1 MGLNMGN
8 RLYDLMDWP
17 SIEGVVYS
25 ECDEPMELLGGR
37 ICKDGF
43 LIQTFAPDAVEMNV
57 RVDGRKKLYPMEKM
71 DEAGFFAVLLP
82 GRKKVSYT
90 FVKEDIY
97 GKKTEYKD
105 IYSYGRQE
113 CMHALLK
120 ISQNGRSEYN
130 INKFMT
136 GSAQDAYKYMGSHE
150 AVVDGISGMIFGIW
164 APDARRVSVI
174 GAFNKWDG
182 RVFQMEKDYDTGI
195 FFLFIP
201 DMKPKTPYCYEI
213 KLKDG
218 QVVKKAD
225 PYAQSASNDV
235 IYASLAGVNPEEKN
249 FKWTDAG
256 WKQEDTKHKPLS
268 ICEIDILDLKD
279 DTIEDRIEALG
290 FNCVEIMNVCAVRN
304 GSSAETINFYAVN
317 CEVGGLRLKAFI
329 DKMHKKNI
337 SVIIDW
343 NGAFMSQGEYSLV
356 YFDGTHLYDTG
367 KVNLDNHPELNVASF
382 DYSKP
387 QVRSFLMSNIR
398 YWIEEYHVD
407 GLKFS
412 ETASMLYLDYGRKPG
427 EWIPNIYGGK
437 ENINAVEFIQNVRKM
452 VDSLQKN
459 TILAAEES
467 SGWQF
472 VTGDIADGGLGFDY
486 KWNDGWKKELVPFI
500 EMDPLFRK
508 GIYGRLTY
516 SMLYQYSDDFIIGF
530 SRNGYG
536 WKKGILK
543 DIVPVNGEDVLNH
556 VKTAL
561 GYMYFHPGKK
571 LINIKECSGVEKFV
585 AQMNNLYRNTKALYE
600 CDDNPSGF
608 EWADDISAEET
619 VIAVLRRDESGQS
632 VIGAVNFT
640 PVERKEFCIG
650 VDEAGKYTD
659 VLNDSVVYESSEHN
673 WNSKDESVFVDLKP
687 LGISLYTYEP
697 YTEIEKERIK
707 IEKETKE
714 ALMLA
719 KKEADEA
726 KAVKDAAIERAKQ
739 AKEAEII
746 ALAAAKEA
754 EKAEKEAA
762 KAVCRRIPG
771 GASCWGRSG
780 SGAGSI
786 EGREEKRGRG
796 KEGWRVRF

>member
-25 ECDEPMELLGGR
+25 ECDEPVELLGGR

-82 GRKKVSYT
+82 GRKKFSYT

-113 CMHALLK
+113 CMQALLK

-571 LINIKECSGVEKFV
+571 LVNIKECSGVEKFV

-762 KAVCRRIPG
+762 KKAEEARI
-771 GASCWGRSG
+771 ACIKIDEN
-780 SGAGSI
+780 AKKKLA
-786 EGREEKRGRG
+786 ELKKMEEKQG
-796 KEGWRVRF
+796 E

>member
-571 LINIKECSGVEKFV
+571 LVNIKECSGVEKFV

-762 KAVCRRIPG
+762 KKAEEARI
-771 GASCWGRSG
+771 ACIKIDEN
-780 SGAGSI
+780 AKKKFA
-786 EGREEKRGRG
+786 ELKKMEEKQG
-796 KEGWRVRF
+796 E

>member
-43 LIQTFAPDAVEMNV
+43 LIQTFAPDAVEIDV

-90 FVKEDIY
+90 FVKEDVY

-105 IYSYGRQE
+105 IYSYGRHE
-113 CMHALLK
+113 CMQALLK
-120 ISQNGRSEYN
+120 ISQNGKSEYN

-136 GSAQDAYKYMGSHE
+136 GNAQDAYKYMGSHE

-543 DIVPVNGEDVLNH
+543 DIVPDNGEDVLNH

-673 WNSKDESVFVDLKP
+673 WNSKDESVFVDLEP

-762 KAVCRRIPG
+762 KKAEEARI
-771 GASCWGRSG
+771 ACIKIDENAKKKLAELKKW
-780 SGAGSI
+780 
-786 EGREEKRGRG
+786 K
-796 KEGWRVRF
+796 KNRVNK

>member
-82 GRKKVSYT
+82 GRKKISYT

-113 CMHALLK
+113 CMQALLK
-120 ISQNGRSEYN
+120 ISKNGRSEYN

-726 KAVKDAAIERAKQ
+726 KAVKDAARERAKQ

-762 KAVCRRIPG
+762 KKAEEARI
-771 GASCWGRSG
+771 ACIKIDEN
-780 SGAGSI
+780 AKKKLA
-786 EGREEKRGRG
+786 ELKKMEEKQG
-796 KEGWRVRF
+796 E

>member
-1 MGLNMGN
+1 MGN

-43 LIQTFAPDAVEMNV
+43 LIQTFAPDAVEIDV

-90 FVKEDIY
+90 FVKEDVY

-105 IYSYGRQE
+105 IYSYGRHE
-113 CMHALLK
+113 CMQALLK
-120 ISQNGRSEYN
+120 ISQNGKSEYN

-136 GSAQDAYKYMGSHE
+136 GNAQDAYKYMGSHE

-543 DIVPVNGEDVLNH
+543 DIVPDNGEDVLNH

-762 KAVCRRIPG
+762 KKAEEARI
-771 GASCWGRSG
+771 ACIKIDENAKKKLAELKKW
-780 SGAGSI
+780 
-786 EGREEKRGRG
+786 K
-796 KEGWRVRF
+796 KNRVNK

>member
-82 GRKKVSYT
+82 GRKKISYT

-113 CMHALLK
+113 CMQALLK

-329 DKMHKKNI
+329 DKIHKKNI

-726 KAVKDAAIERAKQ
+726 KAVKDAARERAKQ

-762 KAVCRRIPG
+762 KKAEEARI
-771 GASCWGRSG
+771 ACIKIDEN
-780 SGAGSI
+780 AKKKLA
-786 EGREEKRGRG
+786 ELKKMEEKQG
-796 KEGWRVRF
+796 E

>member
-82 GRKKVSYT
+82 GRKKISYT

-105 IYSYGRQE
+105 IYSYGRHE
-113 CMHALLK
+113 CMQALLK

-317 CEVGGLRLKAFI
+317 CEVGGLRLKSFI

-762 KAVCRRIPG
+762 KKAEEARI
-771 GASCWGRSG
+771 ACIKIDEN
-780 SGAGSI
+780 AKKKLA
-786 EGREEKRGRG
+786 ELKKMEEKQG
-796 KEGWRVRF
+796 E

>member
-113 CMHALLK
+113 CMQALLK

-225 PYAQSASNDV
+225 PYAQSASNGV

-571 LINIKECSGVEKFV
+571 LVNIKECSGVEKFV

-619 VIAVLRRDESGQS
+619 VIAVLRRDESEQS

-762 KAVCRRIPG
+762 KKAEEARI
-771 GASCWGRSG
+771 ACIKIDEN
-780 SGAGSI
+780 AKKKLA
-786 EGREEKRGRG
+786 ELKKMEEKQG
-796 KEGWRVRF
+796 E

>member
-113 CMHALLK
+113 CMQALLK

-136 GSAQDAYKYMGSHE
+136 GSTQDAYKYMGSHE

-182 RVFQMEKDYDTGI
+182 RVFQMEKDCDTGI

-608 EWADDISAEET
+608 EWVDDISAEET

-762 KAVCRRIPG
+762 KKAEEARI
-771 GASCWGRSG
+771 ACIKIDEN
-780 SGAGSI
+780 AKKKLA
-786 EGREEKRGRG
+786 ELKKMEEKQG
-796 KEGWRVRF
+796 E

>member
-43 LIQTFAPDAVEMNV
+43 IIQTFAPDAVEMNV

-82 GRKKVSYT
+82 GRKKISYT

-113 CMHALLK
+113 CMQALLK

-182 RVFQMEKDYDTGI
+182 RVIQMEKDYDTGI

-201 DMKPKTPYCYEI
+201 DMKSKTPYCYEI

-762 KAVCRRIPG
+762 KKAEEARI
-771 GASCWGRSG
+771 ACIKIDED
-780 SGAGSI
+780 AKKKLA
-786 EGREEKRGRG
+786 ELKKMEEKQG
-796 KEGWRVRF
+796 E

>member
-90 FVKEDIY
+90 FVKEDVY

-105 IYSYGRQE
+105 IYSYGRHE
-113 CMHALLK
+113 CMQALLK
-120 ISQNGRSEYN
+120 ISQNGKSEYN

-136 GSAQDAYKYMGSHE
+136 GNAQDAYKYMGSHE

-290 FNCVEIMNVCAVRN
+290 FNCVEIMNVSAVRN

-543 DIVPVNGEDVLNH
+543 DIVPDNGEDVLNH

-762 KAVCRRIPG
+762 KKAEEARI
-771 GASCWGRSG
+771 ACIKIDEN
-780 SGAGSI
+780 AKKKLA
-786 EGREEKRGRG
+786 ELKKMEEKQG
-796 KEGWRVRF
+796 E

>member
-82 GRKKVSYT
+82 GIKKVSYT
-90 FVKEDIY
+90 FVKEDVY

-105 IYSYGRQE
+105 IYSYGRHE
-113 CMHALLK
+113 CMQALLK
-120 ISQNGRSEYN
+120 ISQNGKSEYN

-536 WKKGILK
+536 WEKGILK
-543 DIVPVNGEDVLNH
+543 DIVPDNGEDVLNH

-762 KAVCRRIPG
+762 KKAEEARI
-771 GASCWGRSG
+771 ACIKIDEN
-780 SGAGSI
+780 AKKKLA
-786 EGREEKRGRG
+786 ELKKMEEKQG
-796 KEGWRVRF
+796 E

>member
-82 GRKKVSYT
+82 GRKKFSYT

-113 CMHALLK
+113 CMQALLK

-571 LINIKECSGVEKFV
+571 LVNIKECSGVEKFV
-585 AQMNNLYRNTKALYE
+585 AQMNDLYRNTKALYE

-762 KAVCRRIPG
+762 KKAEEARI
-771 GASCWGRSG
+771 ACIKIDEN
-780 SGAGSI
+780 AKKKLA
-786 EGREEKRGRG
+786 ELKKMEEKQG
-796 KEGWRVRF
+796 E

>member
-343 NGAFMSQGEYSLV
+343 NGAFMSQDEYSLV

-571 LINIKECSGVEKFV
+571 LVNIKECSGVEKFV

-762 KAVCRRIPG
+762 KKAEEARI
-771 GASCWGRSG
+771 ACIKIDEN
-780 SGAGSI
+780 AKKKLA
-786 EGREEKRGRG
+786 ELKKMEEKQG
-796 KEGWRVRF
+796 E

>member
-90 FVKEDIY
+90 FVKEDVY

-105 IYSYGRQE
+105 IYSYGRHE
-113 CMHALLK
+113 CMQALLK
-120 ISQNGRSEYN
+120 ISQNGKSEYN

-136 GSAQDAYKYMGSHE
+136 GNAQDAYKYMGSHE

-356 YFDGTHLYDTG
+356 YFDGTHLY
-367 KVNLDNHPELNVASF
+367 NHPELNVASF

-543 DIVPVNGEDVLNH
+543 DIVPDNGEDVLNH

-762 KAVCRRIPG
+762 KKAEEARI
-771 GASCWGRSG
+771 ACIKIDEN
-780 SGAGSI
+780 AKKKLA
-786 EGREEKRGRG
+786 ELKKMEEKQG
-796 KEGWRVRF
+796 E

>member
-90 FVKEDIY
+90 FVKEDVY

-105 IYSYGRQE
+105 IYSYGRHE
-113 CMHALLK
+113 CMQALLK
-120 ISQNGRSEYN
+120 ISQNGKSEYN

-136 GSAQDAYKYMGSHE
+136 GNAQDAYKYMGSHE

-437 ENINAVEFIQNVRKM
+437 ENINAVEFIQNVRKI

-543 DIVPVNGEDVLNH
+543 DIVPDNGEDVLNH

-762 KAVCRRIPG
+762 KKAEEARI
-771 GASCWGRSG
+771 ACIKIDEN
-780 SGAGSI
+780 AKKKLA
-786 EGREEKRGRG
+786 ELKKMEEKQG
-796 KEGWRVRF
+796 E

>member
-1 MGLNMGN
+1 MGLNTGN

-82 GRKKVSYT
+82 GRKKISYT

-113 CMHALLK
+113 CMQALLK

-762 KAVCRRIPG
+762 KKAEEARI
-771 GASCWGRSG
+771 ACIKIDEN
-780 SGAGSI
+780 AKKKLA
-786 EGREEKRGRG
+786 ELKKMEEKQG
-796 KEGWRVRF
+796 E

>member
-235 IYASLAGVNPEEKN
+235 IYASLAGVNTEEKN

-762 KAVCRRIPG
+762 KKAEEARI
-771 GASCWGRSG
+771 ACIKIDEN
-780 SGAGSI
+780 AKKKLA
-786 EGREEKRGRG
+786 ELKKMEEKQG
-796 KEGWRVRF
+796 E

>member
-201 DMKPKTPYCYEI
+201 DMKSKTPYCYEI

-500 EMDPLFRK
+500 EIDPLFRK

-762 KAVCRRIPG
+762 KKAEEARI
-771 GASCWGRSG
+771 ACIKIDEN
-780 SGAGSI
+780 AKKKLA
-786 EGREEKRGRG
+786 ELKKMEEKQG
-796 KEGWRVRF
+796 E

>member
-82 GRKKVSYT
+82 GRKKISYT

-113 CMHALLK
+113 CMQALLK

-337 SVIIDW
+337 GVIIDW

-571 LINIKECSGVEKFV
+571 LVNIKECSGVEKFV

-762 KAVCRRIPG
+762 KKAEEARI
-771 GASCWGRSG
+771 ACIKIDEN
-780 SGAGSI
+780 AKKKLA
-786 EGREEKRGRG
+786 ELKKMEEKQG
-796 KEGWRVRF
+796 E

>member
-82 GRKKVSYT
+82 GRKKISYT

-113 CMHALLK
+113 CMQALLK

-150 AVVDGISGMIFGIW
+150 VVVDRISGMIFGIW

-762 KAVCRRIPG
+762 KKAEEARI
-771 GASCWGRSG
+771 ACIKIDEN
-780 SGAGSI
+780 AKKKLA
-786 EGREEKRGRG
+786 ELKKMEEKQG
-796 KEGWRVRF
+796 E

>member
-90 FVKEDIY
+90 FVKEDVY

-105 IYSYGRQE
+105 IYSYGRHE
-113 CMHALLK
+113 CMQALLK
-120 ISQNGRSEYN
+120 ISQNGKSEYN

-136 GSAQDAYKYMGSHE
+136 GNAQDAYKYMGSHE

-543 DIVPVNGEDVLNH
+543 DIVPDNGEDVLNH

-659 VLNDSVVYESSEHN
+659 VLNGSVVYESSEHN

-762 KAVCRRIPG
+762 KKAEEARI
-771 GASCWGRSG
+771 ACIKIDEN
-780 SGAGSI
+780 AKKKLA
-786 EGREEKRGRG
+786 ELKKMEEKQG
-796 KEGWRVRF
+796 E

>member
-43 LIQTFAPDAVEMNV
+43 LIQTFAPDAVEINV

-90 FVKEDIY
+90 FVKEDVY

-105 IYSYGRQE
+105 IYSYGRHE
-113 CMHALLK
+113 CMQALLK
-120 ISQNGRSEYN
+120 ISQNGKSEYN

-136 GSAQDAYKYMGSHE
+136 GNAQDAYKYMGSHE

-225 PYAQSASNDV
+225 PYAQSASNGV

-754 EKAEKEAA
+754 KKAEKEAA
-762 KAVCRRIPG
+762 KKAEEARI
-771 GASCWGRSG
+771 ACIKIDEN
-780 SGAGSI
+780 AKKKLA
-786 EGREEKRGRG
+786 ELKKMEEKQG
-796 KEGWRVRF
+796 E

>member
-1 MGLNMGN
+1 MVLNMGN

-82 GRKKVSYT
+82 GRKKISYT

-113 CMHALLK
+113 CMQALLK

-225 PYAQSASNDV
+225 PYAQYASNDV

-571 LINIKECSGVEKFV
+571 LVNIKECSGVEKFV

-619 VIAVLRRDESGQS
+619 VIAVLRRDESEQS

-762 KAVCRRIPG
+762 KKAEEARI
-771 GASCWGRSG
+771 ACIKIDEN
-780 SGAGSI
+780 AKKKLA
-786 EGREEKRGRG
+786 ELKKMEEKQG
-796 KEGWRVRF
+796 E

>member
-43 LIQTFAPDAVEMNV
+43 LIQTFAPDAVEIDV

-90 FVKEDIY
+90 FVKEDVY

-105 IYSYGRQE
+105 IYSYGRHE
-113 CMHALLK
+113 CMQALLK
-120 ISQNGRSEYN
+120 ISQNGKSEYN

-136 GSAQDAYKYMGSHE
+136 GNAQDAYKYMGSHE

-317 CEVGGLRLKAFI
+317 C
-329 DKMHKKNI
+329 KMHKKNI

-543 DIVPVNGEDVLNH
+543 DIVPDNGEDVLNH

-762 KAVCRRIPG
+762 KKAEEARI
-771 GASCWGRSG
+771 ACIKIDENAKKKLAELKKW
-780 SGAGSI
+780 
-786 EGREEKRGRG
+786 K
-796 KEGWRVRF
+796 KNRVNK

>member
-57 RVDGRKKLYPMEKM
+57 RVDGRKKLYPMEKI

-90 FVKEDIY
+90 FVIEDVY
-97 GKKTEYKD
+97 GKNREYKD
-105 IYSYGRQE
+105 IYSYGRHE
-113 CMHALLK
+113 CMQALLK
-120 ISQNGRSEYN
+120 ISQNGKSEYN

-136 GSAQDAYKYMGSHE
+136 GNAQDAYKYMGSHE

-543 DIVPVNGEDVLNH
+543 DIVPDNGEDVLNH

-762 KAVCRRIPG
+762 KKAEEARI
-771 GASCWGRSG
+771 ACIKIDEN
-780 SGAGSI
+780 AKKKLA
-786 EGREEKRGRG
+786 ELKKMEEKQG
-796 KEGWRVRF
+796 E

>member
-600 CDDNPSGF
+600 CDNNPSGF

-762 KAVCRRIPG
+762 KKAEEARI
-771 GASCWGRSG
+771 ACIKIDEN
-780 SGAGSI
+780 AKKKLA
-786 EGREEKRGRG
+786 ELKKMEEKQG
-796 KEGWRVRF
+796 E

>member
-82 GRKKVSYT
+82 GRKKFSYT

-113 CMHALLK
+113 CMQALLK

-486 KWNDGWKKELVPFI
+486 KWNDDWKKELVPFI

-762 KAVCRRIPG
+762 KKAEEARI
-771 GASCWGRSG
+771 ACIKIDEN
-780 SGAGSI
+780 AKKKLA
-786 EGREEKRGRG
+786 ELKKMEEKQG
-796 KEGWRVRF
+796 E

>member
-25 ECDEPMELLGGR
+25 ECDKPMELLGGR

-82 GRKKVSYT
+82 GRKKFSYT

-113 CMHALLK
+113 CMQALLK

-571 LINIKECSGVEKFV
+571 LVNIKECSGVEKFV

-673 WNSKDESVFVDLKP
+673 WNSKD
-687 LGISLYTYEP
+687 
-697 YTEIEKERIK
+697 
-707 IEKETKE
+707 
-714 ALMLA
+714 
-719 KKEADEA
+719 
-726 KAVKDAAIERAKQ
+726 
-739 AKEAEII
+739 
-746 ALAAAKEA
+746 
-754 EKAEKEAA
+754 
-762 KAVCRRIPG
+762 
-771 GASCWGRSG
+771 
-780 SGAGSI
+780 
-786 EGREEKRGRG
+786 
-796 KEGWRVRF
+796 

>member
-82 GRKKVSYT
+82 GRKKISYT

-113 CMHALLK
+113 CMQALLK

-225 PYAQSASNDV
+225 PYAQYASNDV

-659 VLNDSVVYESSEHN
+659 VLNDSVVYGSSEHN

-762 KAVCRRIPG
+762 KKAEEARI
-771 GASCWGRSG
+771 ACIKIDEN
-780 SGAGSI
+780 AKKKLA
-786 EGREEKRGRG
+786 ELKKMEEKQG
-796 KEGWRVRF
+796 E

>member
-201 DMKPKTPYCYEI
+201 DMKSKTPYCYEI

-719 KKEADEA
+719 KKEADKA

-762 KAVCRRIPG
+762 KKAEEARI
-771 GASCWGRSG
+771 ACIKIDEN
-780 SGAGSI
+780 AKKKLA
-786 EGREEKRGRG
+786 ELKKMEEKQG
-796 KEGWRVRF
+796 E

>member
-1 MGLNMGN
+1 MGN

-82 GRKKVSYT
+82 GRKKFSYT

-113 CMHALLK
+113 CMQALLK

-762 KAVCRRIPG
+762 KKAEEARI
-771 GASCWGRSG
+771 ACIKIDEN
-780 SGAGSI
+780 AKKKLA
-786 EGREEKRGRG
+786 ELKKMEEKQG
-796 KEGWRVRF
+796 E

>member
-82 GRKKVSYT
+82 GRKKFSYT

-113 CMHALLK
+113 CMQALLK

-500 EMDPLFRK
+500 EMDSLFRK

-762 KAVCRRIPG
+762 KKAEEARI
-771 GASCWGRSG
+771 ACIKIDEN
-780 SGAGSI
+780 AKKKLA
-786 EGREEKRGRG
+786 ELKKMEEKQG
-796 KEGWRVRF
+796 E

>member
-8 RLYDLMDWP
+8 RLYDLIDWP

-82 GRKKVSYT
+82 GRKKISYT

-113 CMHALLK
+113 CMQALLK

-762 KAVCRRIPG
+762 KKAEEARI
-771 GASCWGRSG
+771 ACIKIDEN
-780 SGAGSI
+780 AKKKLA
-786 EGREEKRGRG
+786 ELKKMEEKQG
-796 KEGWRVRF
+796 E

>member
-17 SIEGVVYS
+17 SIEGIVYS

-43 LIQTFAPDAVEMNV
+43 LIQTFAPDAVEIDV

-113 CMHALLK
+113 CMQALLK
-120 ISQNGRSEYN
+120 VSQNGRSEYN

-201 DMKPKTPYCYEI
+201 DMKPQTPYCYEI

-329 DKMHKKNI
+329 DKMHKKDI

-543 DIVPVNGEDVLNH
+543 DIVPDNGEDVLNH

-659 VLNDSVVYESSEHN
+659 VLNDSAVYESSEHK

-762 KAVCRRIPG
+762 KKAEEARI
-771 GASCWGRSG
+771 ACIKIDEN
-780 SGAGSI
+780 AKKKLA
-786 EGREEKRGRG
+786 ELKKMEEKQG
-796 KEGWRVRF
+796 E

>member
-82 GRKKVSYT
+82 GRKKFSYT

-113 CMHALLK
+113 CMQALLK

-150 AVVDGISGMIFGIW
+150 AVVDGISGMIFEIW

-762 KAVCRRIPG
+762 KKAEEARI
-771 GASCWGRSG
+771 ACIKIDEN
-780 SGAGSI
+780 AKKKLAKLKKM
-786 EGREEKRGRG
+786 EEKQG
-796 KEGWRVRF
+796 E

>member
-43 LIQTFAPDAVEMNV
+43 LIQTFAPDAVEIDV

-113 CMHALLK
+113 CMQALLK

-235 IYASLAGVNPEEKN
+235 IYVSLAGVNPEEKN

-543 DIVPVNGEDVLNH
+543 DIVPDNGEDVLNH

-659 VLNDSVVYESSEHN
+659 VLNDSVVYESYEHN

-762 KAVCRRIPG
+762 KKAEEARI
-771 GASCWGRSG
+771 ACIKIDEN
-780 SGAGSI
+780 AKKKLA
-786 EGREEKRGRG
+786 ELKKMEEKQG
-796 KEGWRVRF
+796 E

>member
-90 FVKEDIY
+90 FVKEDVY

-105 IYSYGRQE
+105 IYSYGRHE
-113 CMHALLK
+113 CMQALLK
-120 ISQNGRSEYN
+120 ISQNGKSEYN

-136 GSAQDAYKYMGSHE
+136 GNAQDAYKYMGSHE

-201 DMKPKTPYCYEI
+201 DMKPKTPNCYEI

-543 DIVPVNGEDVLNH
+543 DIVPDNGEDVLNH

-762 KAVCRRIPG
+762 KKAEEARI
-771 GASCWGRSG
+771 ACIKIDEN
-780 SGAGSI
+780 AKKKLA
-786 EGREEKRGRG
+786 ELKKMEEKQG
-796 KEGWRVRF
+796 E

>member
-82 GRKKVSYT
+82 GRKKISYT

-97 GKKTEYKD
+97 CKKTEYKD

-113 CMHALLK
+113 CMQALLK

-571 LINIKECSGVEKFV
+571 LINIKECSGVEEFV

-762 KAVCRRIPG
+762 KKAEEARI
-771 GASCWGRSG
+771 ACIKIDEN
-780 SGAGSI
+780 AKKKLA
-786 EGREEKRGRG
+786 ELKKMEEKQG
-796 KEGWRVRF
+796 E